1 MPVELSSSA
10 QRVQKVLHQ
19 MGYSYEVVELPVSAR
34 TAIEAADAIGCQVGQ
49 ILKSLVFKAKRSS
62 TPILVL
68 ASGENRVKEARIE
81 ALIAEPLGIANA
93 EFVREQ
99 TGFAIGGVAPVGHIR
114 QILTFIDQDLLQHEE
129 IWAAA
134 GTPNAVFKLRAS
146 NLVLMTGGQVVQI
159 T

>member
-1 MPVELSSSA
+1 MPAELSSSA
-10 QRVQKVLHQ
+10 QRVQQVLHK

-49 ILKSLVFKAKRSS
+49 ILKSLVFKTKRSNN
-62 TPILVL
+62 PILVL
-68 ASGENRVKEARIE
+68 ASGENRVKEERIE
-81 ALIAEPLGIANA
+81 VLIAEPLGKANA
-93 EFVREQ
+93 EFVRQQ

-114 QILTFIDQDLLQHEE
+114 QITTFIDQDLLQYEE

-134 GTPNAVFKLRAS
+134 GTPNAVFKLRTNS
-146 NLVLMTGGQVVQI
+146 LEPMTGGQVVQI

>member
-10 QRVQKVLHQ
+10 QRVQQVLHQ

-81 ALIAEPLGIANA
+81 ALIAEPLGKANA